1 MKTLQF
7 FLVVLASAKNR
18 FSFMAGIKRLPPLN
32 ILNNISSKTEEKW
45 KAVQSCS
52 KDLPASWSSASECL
66 TEVKSET
73 SYFNLLN
80 CRPAVRRRVPG
91 IISGAAALT
100 WRVLFKAPFTAGIS
114 YTLQCVM
121 LWHILQRQYIIF
133 RYLLTLSKANSL
145 LCLKVNEFEIWGNSS
160 TPDWMMLSD
169 V

>member
-7 FLVVLASAKNR
+7 FLVVLANAKNR

-100 WRVLFKAPFTAGIS
+100 WREESYSKHRSLQESVTLCSAWCCDTYYKGNISFSDIYWLSQRPTA
-114 YTLQCVM
+114 CC
-121 LWHILQRQYIIF
+121 
-133 RYLLTLSKANSL
+133 A
-145 LCLKVNEFEIWGNSS
+145 LK
-160 TPDWMMLSD
+160 
-169 V
+169 